1 MIWKTRITEMT
12 KTKYPLVMAAFARFS
27 TTEFAAAFSNAGGL
41 GILTALNYEISTF
54 KNELL
59 KMKSLTDNPFGVN
72 ITIIPPRTN
81 LNEWTP
87 NEEDYLKYVEIA
99 LNEGVKIFTSSAY
112 QAPFIGKRVLEA
124 GCYWFHKCSLIRHAL
139 SAERLGANAITLIG
153 LEASG
158 FKNPFMHTTL
168 VNLTIAK
175 EILKVPIIAAGG
187 FGSARGIIG
196 ALAMGAE
203 AICLGSAILTSKE
216 SPLHQVMKDEWLN
229 MDILTEEYHKSLYH
243 MTLRG
248 TRVPSP
254 AVAFQKEIKP
264 LKLFLERLMEE
275 AGTIL
280 RKYGF
285 TSEEFNTLKV

>member
-54 KNELL
+54 KNELQ
-59 KMKSLTDNPFGVN
+59 KMKALTNNPFGVN

-87 NEEDYLKYVEIA
+87 TEKDYLKYLEIA

-124 GCYWFHKCSLIRHAL
+124 GCYWFHKCSLIRHAQ
-139 SAERLGANAITLIG
+139 SAERLGASAITIIG

-168 VNLTIAK
+168 INLTIAK

-187 FGSARGIIG
+187 FGNARGIIG
-196 ALAMGAE
+196 ALIMGAE
-203 AICLGSAILTSKE
+203 AVCLGSAILTSKE

-229 MDILTEEYHKSLYH
+229 MDVLTEEYHNALYH

-254 AVAFQKEIKP
+254 AVAFQKEIQP
-264 LKLFLERLMEE
+264 LKSFIESLMEE

-280 RKYGF
+280 LNYGF
-285 TSEEFNTLKV
+285 VGGEFNTLKV